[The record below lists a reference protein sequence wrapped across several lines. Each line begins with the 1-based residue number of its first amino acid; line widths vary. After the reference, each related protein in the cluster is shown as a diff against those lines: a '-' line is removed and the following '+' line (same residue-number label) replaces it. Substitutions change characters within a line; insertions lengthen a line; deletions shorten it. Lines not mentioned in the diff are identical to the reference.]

1 LRVGIPLEGASD
13 RGVSAALYLRDPDG
27 NGVELY
33 WVGRAK
39 SGRARKMASLQWS
52 LEPLIVGQ
60 PALIKFP
67 KKWRIRKCCLIYLK
81 KNRSI
86 SQRIV
91 ANTWSALLRRS
102 FSSHAVEAGN
112 PDGVPRSKFELS

>member
-13 RGVSAALYLRDPDG
+13 RGVSAALYLCGPDG

-33 WVGRAK
+33 GVGHAK

-60 PALIKFP
+60 LALIKFP
-67 KKWRIRKCCLIYLK
+67 KKWRIRKCCLIHLK
-81 KNRSI
+81 KTGRS
-86 SQRIV
+86 
-91 ANTWSALLRRS
+91 ANA
-102 FSSHAVEAGN
+102 
-112 PDGVPRSKFELS
+112 

>member
-1 LRVGIPLEGASD
+1 LRVGIRLEGASD

-67 KKWRIRKCCLIYLK
+67 KKCRIRKCCFI
-81 KNRSI
+81 
-86 SQRIV
+86 
-91 ANTWSALLRRS
+91 
-102 FSSHAVEAGN
+102 
-112 PDGVPRSKFELS
+112 